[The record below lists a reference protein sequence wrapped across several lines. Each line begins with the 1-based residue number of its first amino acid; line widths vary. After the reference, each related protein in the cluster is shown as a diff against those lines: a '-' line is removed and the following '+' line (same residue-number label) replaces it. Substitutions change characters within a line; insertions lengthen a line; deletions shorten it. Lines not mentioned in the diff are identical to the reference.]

1 MIHPFRMLM
10 VMAAAC
16 LLAAGPVQAERIYF
30 QAHGGYSTF
39 NLDDVNQSIDAVNEQ
54 AGGPYL
60 DHIRSGWDFGLGIG
74 YILTPELGLVLQY
87 ARLWGSSGF
96 SQDGY
101 LVEYDLPANLFGL
114 SLDYLPVTESGM
126 EVGAG
131 TTLGLITSSASL
143 LYDDPAAAEMME
155 SFSGSGF
162 HFSGYVL
169 AALPVALNWSL
180 IGQGGF
186 RHALI
191 GEVKVD
197 GDTVYNPDSVDDKLQ
212 FNYSG
217 FFLRVGIKFQP

>member
-1 MIHPFRMLM
+1 MIFPIRTFM
-10 VMAAAC
+10 VMAAVC
-16 LLAAGPVQAERIYF
+16 LLAAGPGQAERIYF

-39 NLDDVNQSIDAVNEQ
+39 NLDDVNHSLDAVNEQ
-54 AGGPYL
+54 AGGPFL
-60 DHIRSGWDFGLGIG
+60 DHINSGWDFGLSVG
-74 YILTPELGLVLQY
+74 YTLTPELGLALGY
-87 ARLWGSSGF
+87 ARLSASSGF

-101 LVEYDLPANLFGL
+101 LVEYDLPANLYGI
-114 SLDYLPVTESGM
+114 SLDYLPVTEKGLQF
-126 EVGAG
+126 GAG

-143 LYDDPAAAEMME
+143 RYDDPVSAEMME
-155 SFSGSGF
+155 SFAGSGF

-191 GEVKVD
+191 GELKVD
-197 GDTVYNPDSVDDKLQ
+197 GETVYNPDSVDDKFQ

-217 FFLRVGIKFQP
+217 LFLRVGVKFQP